1 MVLLG
6 STLPARLSDLPV
18 PPERLVVRGELPRG
32 PSVAVVGT
40 RHPTPE
46 GMAFARQLAADL
58 AQAGVAVLSGGAEG
72 IDTEAHRGALSV
84 GGVTAV
90 IAPAGYLRPFPEKNA
105 SLFSEITASGGAY
118 ASLVG
123 DDVTATQAAFFAR
136 NACMAAL
143 SWALVVVQSGFRGGA
158 RNAAA
163 HARKLGRPVFIV
175 PSSPWI
181 ARGQGCIEE
190 LRLGGRICAGA
201 KDVLQ
206 ALSEIDAR
214 LIPPSRKRPGRCTA
228 ESGAAQA
235 LLFARAQSSAETSEV
250 GGSGAPVEEP
260 VSPLMESVPARDPS
274 GPRAANDDD
283 GELSRRVTQAIA
295 SGVHEAGEVAESVG
309 LPVAV
314 VNRILLTLRLQ
325 GVLVSAAPGQL
336 YLRKSS
342 D

>member
-1 MVLLG
+1 V
-6 STLPARLSDLPV
+6 
-18 PPERLVVRGELPRG
+18 
-32 PSVAVVGT
+32 
-40 RHPTPE
+40 
-46 GMAFARQLAADL
+46 AFARQLAADL
-58 AQAGVAVLSGGAEG
+58 AQAGVAVLSGGAKG

-84 GGVTAV
+84 GGTTAV
-90 IAPAGYLRPFPEKNA
+90 IAPAGYLRPFPVENA

-118 ASLVG
+118 ASLVE
-123 DDVTATQAAFFAR
+123 DDVAATQAAFFAR

-214 LIPPSRKRPGRCTA
+214 LIPPSSKRRGRSAA
-228 ESGAAQA
+228 ESGAGQA
-235 LLFARAQSSAETSEV
+235 LLFPGPHSPTETFEV
-250 GGSGAPVEEP
+250 GGSGAPVEER
-260 VSPLMESVPARDPS
+260 VSPLMESVAARAPS
-274 GPRAANDDD
+274 GPSADDD
-283 GELSRRVTQAIA
+283 EGELRRRVTQAIA
-295 SGVHEAGEVAESVG
+295 SGVHEAGEVADLVG

-336 YLRKSS
+336 CLRKSL

>member
-1 MVLLG
+1 M
-6 STLPARLSDLPV
+6 
-18 PPERLVVRGELPRG
+18 
-32 PSVAVVGT
+32 GT

-84 GGVTAV
+84 GGMTAV

-105 SLFSEITASGGAY
+105 SLFSEITESGGAY

-123 DDVTATQAAFFAR
+123 DDVAATQAAFFPR

-206 ALSEIDAR
+206 GLSEIDAR
-214 LIPPSRKRPGRCTA
+214 LIPPSAKRRGWCAA
-228 ESGAAQA
+228 ESEAQA
-235 LLFARAQSSAETSEV
+235 LLFPDPHSSAETSAV
-250 GGSGAPVEEP
+250 GGSGAPVQEP
-260 VSPLMESVPARDPS
+260 VSPLIMRSGSARDPS
-274 GPRAANDDD
+274 GLPTD
-283 GELSRRVTQAIA
+283 GGGQEAELTRRVTQAIA
-295 SGVHEAGEVAESVG
+295 SGVHEAGEVADLVG

-325 GVLVSAAPGQL
+325 GVLVSAAPGHL
-336 YLRKSS
+336 SLRKSL